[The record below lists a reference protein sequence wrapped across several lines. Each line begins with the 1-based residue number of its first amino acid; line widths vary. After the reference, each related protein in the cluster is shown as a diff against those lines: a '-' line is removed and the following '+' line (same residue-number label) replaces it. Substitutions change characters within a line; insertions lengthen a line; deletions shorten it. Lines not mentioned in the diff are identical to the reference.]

1 MNKLV
6 TIDLWQTIMG
16 ESDFSA
22 FSPNRRKL
30 KCEAIYAYLKKIHN
44 DLAYEDVERS
54 HDYVVSLIAKYSRFH
69 SDLLFKDWLIL
80 LIRKIDIKNK
90 INLNSQQIKNLGK
103 IIDEIFISYPPD
115 IFEGTSEFLDYLKH
129 NDYKIGIISNTGFN
143 SPESYKTLLKKN
155 NIFFDVL
162 SLSNEL
168 GIAKPNSKIFIQT
181 LEKVNIEPAHSIHI
195 GDNPVADVLGAL
207 HIGMDAVLISKAGRT
222 KPVNN
227 KVHQVIDNIG
237 LAKESILSWS
247 EKFPKRKY

>member
-115 IFEGTSEFLDYLKH
+115 IFEGTSEFLDYL
-129 NDYKIGIISNTGFN
+129 TGFN

-207 HIGMDAVLISKAGRT
+207 HIGMDAILISKAGRT

-247 EKFPKRKY
+247 EKFPKRK